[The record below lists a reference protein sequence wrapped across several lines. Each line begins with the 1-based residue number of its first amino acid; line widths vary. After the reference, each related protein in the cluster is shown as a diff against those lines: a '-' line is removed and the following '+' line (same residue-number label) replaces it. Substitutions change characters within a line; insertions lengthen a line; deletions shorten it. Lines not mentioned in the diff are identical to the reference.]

1 MAEFSLQ
8 SIFSPEIMANPYPM
22 YRQLQES
29 NPVLVLE
36 DANMMIVSR
45 YADVQSVLR
54 DRALGH
60 TDDSMMTEEQLQEI
74 AANPAVRNLRN
85 TMLLM
90 NPPDHTRLRG
100 LVVKAFDARRVEAMR
115 SRIRGIANAL
125 VDDFIEQG
133 EGDLVRLFTHP
144 LPVIVICDM
153 LGVPE
158 SDRAEFVKGSRIDGR
173 LIDPSPMT
181 PEELSAANARTL
193 ESQAYF
199 AGLCDA
205 RRKAPCDDLITALV
219 QSETEH
225 GKLSRDELTSNI
237 GLLFAAGHE
246 TTVNLMGNAL
256 IALYRNRDQ
265 LALLRAEPELMA
277 SAVEEFLRYDSSVQL
292 SGRDALQDTRV
303 CGLDVPR
310 GRSVLTLLAAANRD
324 PAVYADPD
332 RLDLRRERNKPL
344 SFGGGIHLCLGAQ
357 LARIEACEALGVLL
371 ERLPDLELIDPLNP
385 EWKQTITLR
394 GVTGLPARW

>member
-1 MAEFSLQ
+1 MADFSLQ
-8 SIFSPEIMANPYPM
+8 SIFSPEIIANPYPM
-22 YRQLQES
+22 YRQLRES
-29 NPVLVLE
+29 NPVLVLD
-36 DANMMIVSR
+36 DANMMIISR
-45 YADVQSVLR
+45 YADVQAVLR

-60 TDDSMMTEEQLQEI
+60 ADDSMMSEEQLREI
-74 AANPAVRNLRN
+74 AENPAVRNLRR

-115 SRIRGIANAL
+115 ERIRSIANTL
-125 VDDFIEQG
+125 VDGFIDHH

-158 SDRAEFVKGSRIDGR
+158 SDRAEFVKGSRVDGR

-181 PEELSAANARTL
+181 PEEMSAANARTL

-199 AGLCDA
+199 AGLCDQ
-205 RRKAPCDDLITALV
+205 RRQSPRDDLITALV

-225 GKLSRDELTSNI
+225 GKLSREELTSNI

-265 LALLRAEPELMA
+265 LQLLREDPGLM
-277 SAVEEFLRYDSSVQL
+277 SGAVEEFLRYDSSVQL
-292 SGRDALQDTRV
+292 TGRDALEDTTV
-303 CGLDVPR
+303 CGVPVPK

-324 PAVYADPD
+324 PAVYPDPE

-357 LARIEACEALGVLL
+357 LARIEAAEALGVLL
-371 ERLPDLELIDPLNP
+371 ERLPELQLDDPVNP

-394 GVTGLPARW
+394 GVASLPARW

>member
-1 MAEFSLQ
+1 M
-8 SIFSPEIMANPYPM
+8 
-22 YRQLQES
+22 
-29 NPVLVLE
+29 
-36 DANMMIVSR
+36 
-45 YADVQSVLR
+45 
-54 DRALGH
+54 
-60 TDDSMMTEEQLQEI
+60 
-74 AANPAVRNLRN
+74 
-85 TMLLM
+85 
-90 NPPDHTRLRG
+90 
-100 LVVKAFDARRVEAMR
+100 KAFDARRVEAMR
-115 SRIRGIANAL
+115 SGSAGIANTL
-125 VDDFIEQG
+125 VDGFIDHH

-158 SDRAEFVKGSRIDGR
+158 SDRAEFVKGSRVDGR

-265 LALLRAEPELMA
+265 LALLRA
-277 SAVEEFLRYDSSVQL
+277 
-292 SGRDALQDTRV
+292 
-303 CGLDVPR
+303 
-310 GRSVLTLLAAANRD
+310 NR
-324 PAVYADPD
+324 
-332 RLDLRRERNKPL
+332 
-344 SFGGGIHLCLGAQ
+344 I
-357 LARIEACEALGVLL
+357 
-371 ERLPDLELIDPLNP
+371 
-385 EWKQTITLR
+385 
-394 GVTGLPARW
+394 